1 MGFIQIGRAEMF
13 CILGLCILF
22 NQFLISNWMEGGGCL
37 SIFIKQK
44 IRSVDLLITYVKKLI
59 FFKVEKKMNNLSL
72 IANMYKFQT
81 KH

>member
-1 MGFIQIGRAEMF
+1 ME
-13 CILGLCILF
+13 
-22 NQFLISNWMEGGGCL
+22 EGGGGL

>member
-13 CILGLCILF
+13 CILGWCILF
-22 NQFLISNWMEGGGCL
+22 NQFLIGNWMEEGGGGL

-59 FFKVEKKMNNLSL
+59 FFKVEKKNEQSKPNC
-72 IANMYKFQT
+72 
-81 KH
+81 

>member
-1 MGFIQIGRAEMF
+1 MF
-13 CILGLCILF
+13 CILGWCILF
-22 NQFLISNWMEGGGCL
+22 NQFLISNWMEEGGGCL

>member
-1 MGFIQIGRAEMF
+1 
-13 CILGLCILF
+13 
-22 NQFLISNWMEGGGCL
+22 MEGGGCL

-72 IANMYKFQT
+72 IDNMYKFQT